1 MKRALLT
8 FVVIIL
14 VCAPAFGLFT
24 NTNAGSPTPDTLW
37 VLPGQDINITFF
49 CQALEV
55 EAMVFNLGHYGLDG
69 GTLVFNSYSD
79 CYMFWQEEGLF
90 IYQLDEEWW
99 RAAWVAD
106 MPGAWTGSWYN
117 SQTKP
122 IVQMLVPYSSIL
134 IPTAYIYWN
143 GEISWGANASFFD
156 NILSEASVA
165 VIKRHNRIRGDVN
178 NDGVVNDTD
187 TALSLAAASGFIGLS
202 FQDYLYTAGLNY
214 SAGCVAVPWVAG
226 GQINAYLQN
235 LWVVNPDNPLVQ
247 NLHIGELF
255 TDDGGYNQL
264 SPEISGQTITIP
276 QNGDNLFAVEGIYS
290 DGTPWSA
297 AILLDGN
304 NLLRF
309 QQDAEEPIVESLN
322 LLNRQPITF
331 VMPEGVQYRQAIS
344 CLTGNYSTA
353 VGDPVIPVTLM
364 YIDCYPNPFAA
375 STTIKFVGSTPTKI
389 EVFNIKGQKIQSLTN
404 NSKTQ
409 SIVWD
414 GCNSQNKQVPD
425 GVYFIRA
432 TAENQTMTTKVIKI
446 H

>member
-1 MKRALLT
+1 
-8 FVVIIL
+8 
-14 VCAPAFGLFT
+14 
-24 NTNAGSPTPDTLW
+24 
-37 VLPGQDINITFF
+37 
-49 CQALEV
+49 
-55 EAMVFNLGHYGLDG
+55 
-69 GTLVFNSYSD
+69 
-79 CYMFWQEEGLF
+79 MFWQEEGLF

-106 MPGAWTGSWYN
+106 MPGAWMGNSWYY
-117 SQTKP
+117 SSTKP
-122 IVQMLVPYSSIL
+122 IVQMVVPYSSIVN
-134 IPTAYIYWN
+134 PTGYIYWN
-143 GEISWGANASFFD
+143 GEISWGANAGFFD

-165 VIKRHNRIRGDVN
+165 VIKRHNRLRGDVN

-214 SAGCVAVPWVAG
+214 AAGCVAVPWVAG

-255 TDDGGYNQL
+255 TDDWGYNQL
-264 SPEISGQTITIP
+264 SPEISGQTITIL
-276 QNGDNLFAVEGIYS
+276 QNGDNLFAVEGIYP

-309 QQDAEEPIVESLN
+309 QQDAEEPIVE
-322 LLNRQPITF
+322 LLNRQPVTF
-331 VMPEGVQYRQAIS
+331 VMPDGVQFRQAIS
-344 CLTGNYSTA
+344 RLTGDYSTA
-353 VGDPVIPVTLM
+353 VDDPVIPVTLM
-364 YIDCYPNPFAA
+364 SVGCYPNPFAA
-375 STTIKFVGSTPTKI
+375 STTIKFVGNIPTKI

-414 GCNSQNKQVPD
+414 GRNSQGKQVAD

-432 TAENQTMTTKVIKI
+432 TAENQMMTTKVIKI